1 VLFSQIHEIVFHGK
15 GYDYTS
21 VYNMPIWL
29 RRFTFRK
36 LEEYFKKQEEEY
48 NKVQNK
54 QSFQKPK
61 IPTTVPSY
69 NAKARK

>member
-1 VLFSQIHEIVFHGK
+1 
-15 GYDYTS
+15 
-21 VYNMPIWL
+21 MPIWL

-48 NKVQNK
+48 SKAQNK

-61 IPTTVPSY
+61 IPSTVPSY